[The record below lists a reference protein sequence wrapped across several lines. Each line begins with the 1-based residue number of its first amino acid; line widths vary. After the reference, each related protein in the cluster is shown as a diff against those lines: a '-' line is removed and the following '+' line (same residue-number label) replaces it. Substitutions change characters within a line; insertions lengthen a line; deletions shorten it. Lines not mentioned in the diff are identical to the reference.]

1 MSVAI
6 TKFGDVPKAVQEG
19 SEKAILELV
28 TRVTAQAK
36 SLAPV
41 DTGQLRG
48 SIMGRVEK
56 RDVGHQEGERIRERA
71 RGGEGYVGTA
81 VLHGIYQEFGTRFQ
95 KVAQPFLRPAI
106 EIEANG
112 AKAKQVIKKYEIEN
126 VNREVKRTRKTKVIK

>member
-1 MSVAI
+1 MSVEVI
-6 TKFGDVPKAVQEG
+6 RFGNVPEAVREG

-36 SLAPV
+36 ALAPV

-56 RDVGHQEGERIRERA
+56 RDVGHQEGKRISERA
-71 RGGEGYVGTA
+71 REGEGYVGTA
-81 VLHGIYQEFGTRFQ
+81 ELHGIYQEFGTRNTR
-95 KVAQPFLRPAI
+95 AQPHLRPAI

-112 AKAKQVIKKYEIEN
+112 AKAKEVVKKFEIEN
-126 VNREVKRTRKTKVIK
+126 VNREVRKSRKTTVIK

>member
-1 MSVAI
+1 MSVEV
-6 TKFGDVPKAVQEG
+6 TKFGNVPKAVQEG

-36 SLAPV
+36 ALAPV

-56 RDVGHQEGERIRERA
+56 REVGHQEGERLRVRA
-71 RGGEGYVGTA
+71 RAGEGFVGTA
-81 VLHGIYQEFGTRFQ
+81 VLHGIYQEFGTR
-95 KVAQPFLRPAI
+95 KMRAQPYLRPAI

-112 AKAKQVIKKYEIEN
+112 AKAKEVIKKFQIEN
-126 VNREVKRTRKTKVIK
+126 VNREVKKSKKTKVIK